1 MERKVKL
8 PEIIGISGTNGAG
21 KDTLAALRREKEG
34 AEHVSL
40 SDILRR
46 ELTMLGVPLER
57 ENLMNLSRQWR
68 DESGD
73 YGILATRT
81 IQRYLGDKAV
91 ASTLSGLSIVSV
103 RHPDEAR
110 RIKEADGKIFW
121 VDADPKLRY
130 ERIQS
135 GGRNRIDDRKSFEE
149 FVAEERRE
157 ISPVNSDPASVNL
170 GEVSRIA
177 DVKIEN
183 NFDDESAYIDF
194 LLDRYFSER

>member
-1 MERKVKL
+1 MNL

-21 KDTLAALRREKEG
+21 KDTLAALRYEKEG

-46 ELTMLGVPLER
+46 ELTIRGVSLER
-57 ENLMNLSRQWR
+57 ENLMDLSRQWR

-73 YGILATRT
+73 YGILAART
-81 IQRYLGDKAV
+81 IQRYLGEKAV
-91 ASTLSGLSIVSV
+91 KSTINGLSIVSV

-110 RIKEADGKIFW
+110 RIKEAGGKVFW

-130 ERIQS
+130 ERIQL
-135 GGRNRIDDRKSFEE
+135 GARNRIDDRKSFEE
-149 FVAEERRE
+149 FVDEERRE
-157 ISPVNSDPASVNL
+157 LAPVNSDPASVNL

-194 LLDRYFSER
+194 LLDRYFSEQ

>member
-1 MERKVKL
+1 MKL

>member
-1 MERKVKL
+1 MRL

-21 KDTLAALRREKEG
+21 KDTLAALRHEKEG

-46 ELTMLGVPLER
+46 ELIARGITPER

-81 IQRYLGDKAV
+81 IQRYLGGKAV
-91 ASTLSGLSIVSV
+91 EPTLGGLSIVSV

-121 VDADPKLRY
+121 IDADPKLRY
-130 ERIQS
+130 ERIQT
-135 GGRNRIDDRKSFEE
+135 GGRNRVDDRKSFEE
-149 FVAEERRE
+149 FVAEEQRE
-157 ISPVNSDPASVNL
+157 MYPVSANPASVNL
-170 GEVSRIA
+170 GVVSRIA

-183 NFDDESAYIDF
+183 NFDNESAYVDF
-194 LLDRYFSER
+194 LLDQYFSEG

>member
-1 MERKVKL
+1 MKL

-46 ELTMLGVPLER
+46 ELSMLGVPLER

>member
-1 MERKVKL
+1 MKL

-21 KDTLAALRREKEG
+21 KDTLAAIRHEKEG
-34 AEHVSL
+34 AVHVSL
-40 SDILRR
+40 SDILRK
-46 ELTMLGVPLER
+46 ELIARDIPLER

-91 ASTLSGLSIVSV
+91 TSTLSGLSIVSV

-110 RIKEADGKIFW
+110 RIKEANGKIFW

-149 FVAEERRE
+149 FIDEEWRE

-177 DVKIEN
+177 DIKIEN
-183 NFDDESAYIDF
+183 NFDDETAYIDF
-194 LLDRYFSER
+194 LLDKYFTERQ

>member
-1 MERKVKL
+1 MKL

-21 KDTLAALRREKEG
+21 KDTLAALRYEREG

>member
-21 KDTLAALRREKEG
+21 KDTLAALRHEKEG
-34 AEHVSL
+34 AEHVSF

-46 ELTMLGVPLER
+46 ELVARGTPLER

-73 YGILATRT
+73 CGVLATRT
-81 IQRYLGDKAV
+81 FQRYLGDKAV
-91 ASTLSGLSIVSV
+91 TSTLSGLSIVSV

-110 RIKEADGKIFW
+110 RIKEANGKIFW
-121 VDADPKLRY
+121 IDADPKLRY

-135 GGRNRIDDRKSFEE
+135 GGRNRIDDRKSFEK
-149 FVAEERRE
+149 
-157 ISPVNSDPASVNL
+157 PAKSIN
-170 GEVSRIA
+170 
-177 DVKIEN
+177 
-183 NFDDESAYIDF
+183 
-194 LLDRYFSER
+194 

>member
-1 MERKVKL
+1 VKL

-21 KDTLAALRREKEG
+21 KDTLAALRHEKEG

-46 ELTMLGVPLER
+46 ELTSLNIPLER
-57 ENLMNLSRQWR
+57 ENLLSLSRKWR

-81 IQRYLGDKAV
+81 IARYIGDKAV
-91 ASTLSGLSIVSV
+91 TLTMCGLSIVSV

-110 RIKEADGKIFW
+110 RIKEAGGKVFW

-130 ERIQS
+130 ERIQT
-135 GGRNRIDDRKSFEE
+135 GNRDRIDDQKSFEE
-149 FVAEERRE
+149 FAYEEQRE
-157 ISPVNSDPASVNL
+157 INPVGADPASVNL
-170 GEVSRIA
+170 GAVLRIA
-177 DVKIEN
+177 DVRIEN
-183 NFDDESAYIDF
+183 NFDDESAYADF
-194 LLDRYFSER
+194 LLDQYFSER

>member
-1 MERKVKL
+1 MKL

-21 KDTLAALRREKEG
+21 KDTLAALRHEREG

>member
-1 MERKVKL
+1 MKL

-194 LLDRYFSER
+194 LLDRYFSEC